1 MTDNDSLASYV
12 AVEMESDLLV
22 LLSDIDGIYS
32 GPPSDPSSRL
42 IRHCHPGMFSSI
54 TIGKKSSTGR
64 GGMKAKVIKSQAM
77 YPSFV
82 PYDPTLSVPLPSP
95 SSSSALFSPP
105 SPSSPL
111 PSPSLLPPAFS
122 SPLLLPSP
130 PLSYL
135 QLEAVQYACERGCAV
150 VIANGKSSSPQL
162 LKVIEGG
169 NVGTLVTRTPSGTS
183 LSCTSSLEDVADQGE
198 YT

>member
-64 GGMKAKVIKSQAM
+64 GGMKAKVMS
-77 YPSFV
+77 V
-82 PYDPTLSVPLPSP
+82 LLDPPLP
-95 SSSSALFSPP
+95 AFRERERVKQCIICC
-105 SPSSPL
+105 PL
-111 PSPSLLPPAFS
+111 RLYSL
-122 SPLLLPSP
+122 
-130 PLSYL
+130 
-135 QLEAVQYACERGCAV
+135 
-150 VIANGKSSSPQL
+150 
-162 LKVIEGG
+162 
-169 NVGTLVTRTPSGTS
+169 
-183 LSCTSSLEDVADQGE
+183 
-198 YT
+198 

>member
-64 GGMKAKVIKSQAM
+64 GGMKAKVMS
-77 YPSFV
+77 V
-82 PYDPTLSVPLPSP
+82 LLDPPLPAFHGRE
-95 SSSSALFSPP
+95 SSKCILLLSLTTLLSLSLSPP
-105 SPSSPL
+105 LLPLLHYSPL
-111 PSPSLLPPAFS
+111 PPPPLL
-122 SPLLLPSP
+122 SPLLPFSPLPSP
-130 PLSYL
+130 PLS
-135 QLEAVQYACERGCAV
+135 
-150 VIANGKSSSPQL
+150 SSPPLPSLPLPSPPLPSPTCSLRLFSMHVRGAVL
-162 LKVIEGG
+162 L
-169 NVGTLVTRTPSGTS
+169 
-183 LSCTSSLEDVADQGE
+183 
-198 YT
+198 

>member
-64 GGMKAKVIKSQAM
+64 GGMKAKVMSVL
-77 YPSFV
+77 S
-82 PYDPTLSVPLPSP
+82 DPPLPAFHGRE
-95 SSSSALFSPP
+95 SSNVSFFCPLRPYSLCP
-105 SPSSPL
+105 SPLPFFLFCTILPSLPLLSSPL
-111 PSPSLLPPAFS
+111 SFPSPPC
-122 SPLLLPSP
+122 LLLPSP
-130 PLSYL
+130 PPLP
-135 QLEAVQYACERGCAV
+135 
-150 VIANGKSSSPQL
+150 SPLFPSPPLPSPL
-162 LKVIEGG
+162 L
-169 NVGTLVTRTPSGTS
+169 P
-183 LSCTSSLEDVADQGE
+183 AA
-198 YT
+198 